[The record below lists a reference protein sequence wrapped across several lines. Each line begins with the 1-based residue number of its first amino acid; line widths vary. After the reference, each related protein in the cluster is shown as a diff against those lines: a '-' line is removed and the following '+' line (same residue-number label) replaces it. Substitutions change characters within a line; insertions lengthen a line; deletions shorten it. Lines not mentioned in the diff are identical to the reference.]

1 MGLWD
6 TCHELFKKVKLL
18 ILSYT
23 HFFTGV
29 GPRVRWVVGVGVGDI
44 AFRDI
49 FYFIVDFIVDFIQC
63 MKFILYYCFLTKSTE
78 IKDIHTYIHT
88 YIQANGTTACP
99 RVLP

>member
-1 MGLWD
+1 MG
-6 TCHELFKKVKLL
+6 H
-18 ILSYT
+18 LSRAFQESKAFNTFIYT
-23 HFFTGV
+23 FFTRV

-78 IKDIHTYIHT
+78 IKDIHAYIHT
-88 YIQANGTTACP
+88 IHGSEFSSGQH
-99 RVLP
+99 LKK

>member
-1 MGLWD
+1 MG
-6 TCHELFKKVKLL
+6 H
-18 ILSYT
+18 LSRAFQESKAFNTFIYT
-23 HFFTGV
+23 FFTRV

-49 FYFIVDFIVDFIQC
+49 CYSIVDFIVDFIQC

-88 YIQANGTTACP
+88 YHYHYHGLA
-99 RVLP
+99 L